1 MVPLLLLPLLWGGS
15 LQDKSKY
22 KLQVQKSVTV
32 QEGLCILVPCSF
44 SYPWSAW
51 SSSAELYV
59 YWYYAPLN
67 YLAATN
73 KPNKKVFVETE
84 GRFRLLGDPMTNNCS
99 LSIRDAKKSDAGNY
113 YFRVERG
120 SDVKHNYMDKMLSL
134 KVTVLTEKP
143 DIHVPE
149 GLESGHPMNLTC
161 SLPGYCGGESL
172 SFFWAGDA
180 LDSRKPQSLRSSS
193 VLTITPRPRDHGTN
207 LTCQVKRQGIRVIT
221 ERTIRLNVS
230 YALKNL
236 TIRIF
241 FRNVTELRYVGN
253 AGNGSSLSVL
263 EGDTLRLV
271 CVADGNPPAT
281 LSWAQRGGT
290 SSPYQPSSPG
300 ILELPRVESGHEGE
314 FTCRAQHP
322 GGSLHVSLHL
332 SVQSP
337 PQLLGPSCSWED
349 EGLHCSCSSRAW
361 SAPSLRWRL
370 GEQLLEENLSS
381 ASFTI
386 TSSLARPWANSSLS
400 LRGGLGSS
408 LRLSCEAQNV
418 HGATSA
424 AVLLLSGKSGSLAG
438 VVPGALGGAGAMAL
452 LSLCLCLIFFC
463 ILKARRKR
471 AAGGPKGKD
480 DEDPVMGTVSWG
492 SKHKPCLDS
501 PLGQA
506 PPAEESPLPGG
517 QQDVYY
523 ANVNFLG
530 RQSQENQDQEATSTA
545 EYSVVNRSK

>member
-1 MVPLLLLPLLWGGS
+1 MVSLLLLPLLWGVS
-15 LQDKSKY
+15 LQDNSGFE
-22 KLQVQKSVTV
+22 LRVQKSVTV
-32 QEGLCILVPCSF
+32 QEGLCVLVNCSF
-44 SYPWSAW
+44 SHPWNVLYPR
-51 SSSAELYV
+51 AELYV
-59 YWYYAPLN
+59 YWYRTGSYAISPNLV
-67 YLAATN
+67 ATN
-73 KPNKKVFVETE
+73 HPNGEVSSEFVD
-84 GRFRLLGDPMTNNCS
+84 RFRLLRDPMTNDCS
-99 LSIRDAKKSDAGNY
+99 LSLRDARRSDTGKY
-113 YFRVERG
+113 FFRVEKG
-120 SDVKHNYMDKMLSL
+120 YFENHYYMDDTLNL
-134 KVTVLTEKP
+134 EVTELTEKP
-143 DIHVPE
+143 DIHGLE
-149 GLESGHPMNLTC
+149 GLESGRPARLTC
-161 SLPGYCGGESL
+161 SLPGYCKREGLGFSWL
-172 SFFWAGDA
+172 GAA
-180 LDSRKPQSLRSSS
+180 LDSLKPQSLRYSSI
-193 VLTITPRPRDHGTN
+193 LTLTPKPSDHGTE
-207 LTCQVKRQGIRVIT
+207 LTCQVMHQRNWVTRET
-221 ERTIRLNVS
+221 TIKLNVS
-230 YALKNL
+230 YAPQNL
-236 TIRIF
+236 TISIF

-314 FTCRAQHP
+314 FTCRAQNP

-332 SVQSP
+332 SVESP

-381 ASFTI
+381 TSFTI
-386 TSSLARPWANSSLS
+386 TSSSAGPWANSSLS

-424 AVLLLSGKSGSLAG
+424 AVLLPPGKSGSLAG

-463 ILKARRKR
+463 MVPSTSLVR
-471 AAGGPKGKD
+471 
-480 DEDPVMGTVSWG
+480 T
-492 SKHKPCLDS
+492 S
-501 PLGQA
+501 P
-506 PPAEESPLPGG
+506 
-517 QQDVYY
+517 
-523 ANVNFLG
+523 
-530 RQSQENQDQEATSTA
+530 
-545 EYSVVNRSK
+545 